1 MARYALYV
9 RQPREVP
16 WERREVYDSR
26 AEAEARAAALVQGA
40 SDLEWGDDPA
50 RIDEA
55 IVVATVLGDLTF
67 VNDETIVVATA
78 EDGDAPAELP
88 ADHVVPVVSRFSR
101 QGLAG

>member
-26 AEAEARAAALVQGA
+26 AEAEAEARAAALVQGA

-50 RIDEA
+50 RI
-55 IVVATVLGDLTF
+55 
-67 VNDETIVVATA
+67 DETIVVATA

>member
-50 RIDEA
+50 RIDE
-55 IVVATVLGDLTF
+55 
-67 VNDETIVVATA
+67 TIVVATA

>member
-26 AEAEARAAALVQGA
+26 AEAEARAAALVEGA

-50 RIDEA
+50 RI
-55 IVVATVLGDLTF
+55 
-67 VNDETIVVATA
+67 DETIVVATA

>member
-16 WERREVYDSR
+16 WERREVYDSQ

-50 RIDEA
+50 RI
-55 IVVATVLGDLTF
+55 
-67 VNDETIVVATA
+67 DETIVVATA